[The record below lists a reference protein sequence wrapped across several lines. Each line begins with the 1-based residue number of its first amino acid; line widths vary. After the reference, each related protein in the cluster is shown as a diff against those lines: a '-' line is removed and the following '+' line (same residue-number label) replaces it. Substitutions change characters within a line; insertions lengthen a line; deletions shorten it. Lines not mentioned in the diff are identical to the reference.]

1 MPGPLDPV
9 AAQDLIYGVK
19 IDNRTF
25 YIGVFNNGT
34 SLCSYNVSARM
45 ESTPSLLI
53 TAAAAAPLGWS
64 LFVPD

>member
-1 MPGPLDPV
+1 M

-45 ESTPSLLI
+45 ESAPSLI
-53 TAAAAAPLGWS
+53 TTAAAPLGWS
-64 LFVPD
+64 LLVPD

>member
-45 ESTPSLLI
+45 ESTPSLI
-53 TAAAAAPLGWS
+53 TAAVTTPLG
-64 LFVPD
+64 D